1 MTAAHTHAAWRD
13 APSGAYGVVFDHSP
27 EHEPAGC
34 YTSAAEA
41 WEQVSAVEDA
51 QPGAVG
57 WVVRK
62 P

>member
-1 MTAAHTHAAWRD
+1 MTEHTHAAWRD

-27 EHEPAGC
+27 GHEPTGC
-34 YTSAAEA
+34 YASAGEA
-41 WEQVSAVEDA
+41 WEQVQIVEDA
-51 QPGAVG
+51 QPGVAG